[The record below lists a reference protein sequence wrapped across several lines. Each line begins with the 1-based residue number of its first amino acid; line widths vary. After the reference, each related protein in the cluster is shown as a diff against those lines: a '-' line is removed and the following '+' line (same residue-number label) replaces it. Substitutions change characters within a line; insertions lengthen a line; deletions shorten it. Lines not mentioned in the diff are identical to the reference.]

1 MILQVCPANGENK
14 IENQALTKIQSDEEE
29 IVDFSAQ
36 FVKSQEI
43 LKSEDDDHSGV
54 VQKARKIKFS
64 PLKNPTSISLVAKD
78 EGVTMENLSDDY
90 ISEENSMENK
100 IENPALNE
108 QTESVSK
115 KIQEVQLFLE
125 K

>member
-54 VQKARKIKFS
+54 QKARKIKFS
-64 PLKNPTSISLVAKD
+64 PLKNPTSICDVIASLPAK
-78 EGVTMENLSDDY
+78 GSDD
-90 ISEENSMENK
+90 SEE
-100 IENPALNE
+100 
-108 QTESVSK
+108 K
-115 KIQEVQLFLE
+115 KIFLVIGHGLWQFVKRNNLKME
-125 K
+125 FENIQSRGIF

>member
-1 MILQVCPANGENK
+1 M
-14 IENQALTKIQSDEEE
+14 TKIQSDEEE
-29 IVDFSAQ
+29 IVDFSV
-36 FVKSQEI
+36 VKSQEI
-43 LKSEDDDHSGV
+43 LKSEEVGD

-64 PLKNPTSISLVAKD
+64 PLKNPTSISALAK
-78 EGVTMENLSDDY
+78 EEAVIMENLSDDD
-90 ISEENSMENK
+90 SGEENSIMENK

-108 QTESVSK
+108 QTEFVSK

>member
-1 MILQVCPANGENK
+1 M
-14 IENQALTKIQSDEEE
+14 
-29 IVDFSAQ
+29 
-36 FVKSQEI
+36 
-43 LKSEDDDHSGV
+43 
-54 VQKARKIKFS
+54 
-64 PLKNPTSISLVAKD
+64 KNPTSISDDIASLLAKG
-78 EGVTMENLSDDY
+78 EGVAMENLSDDD
-90 ISEENSMENK
+90 SEENSIMENK

>member
-1 MILQVCPANGENK
+1 MFFIFEL
-14 IENQALTKIQSDEEE
+14 LD
-29 IVDFSAQ
+29 
-36 FVKSQEI
+36 
-43 LKSEDDDHSGV
+43 
-54 VQKARKIKFS
+54 
-64 PLKNPTSISLVAKD
+64 PLHFLNPTSISLVAKED
-78 EGVTMENLSDDY
+78 AVTREIFADDD
-90 ISEENSMENK
+90 SGEENSLMENK